1 MGRLFG
7 TDGIR
12 GVANEKLTVELAV
25 ATGRAVA
32 ASLGTGVKGTRT
44 KKMIL
49 VGMDTRI
56 SSDMLAN
63 AITAGILSVGYDV
76 VNLGVV
82 PTPAVAYLVRK
93 YKARAGIMISASHN
107 PFEFNGIKVF
117 NSEGLK
123 LADALEEN
131 VESMVLGETPM
142 PKSATG
148 EKVGKLIAMPEAL
161 NEYVD
166 FVASSIEG
174 DLAGLTVAFDC
185 ANGSASATAKALF
198 EKLGVNCHMLS
209 CAPDG
214 VNINTDC
221 GSTHLE
227 NLIAYVKKNKLDIGI
242 AFDGDADRVLCVDE
256 NGEVVDGDMF
266 MAILALDMKAR
277 GKLRGNTVVGT
288 IMTNFGFTKFC
299 EQNDI
304 RFIAT
309 KVGDRYVLEEMLL
322 EDYRFGGEQS
332 GHIIFKDYATTGD
345 GQLSAVQLLSYIKR
359 SGKKLSELK
368 KVMTKYPQFIV
379 NIRTTDAAKL
389 AFYTDDDIKAILED
403 GKNKLG
409 DTGRLVVRPSG
420 TEPLIRVMTEGED
433 EKFTEAIAKQVAER
447 IEDKLKQYS

>member
-1 MGRLFG
+1 
-7 TDGIR
+7 
-12 GVANEKLTVELAV
+12 
-25 ATGRAVA
+25 
-32 ASLGTGVKGTRT
+32 
-44 KKMIL
+44 
-49 VGMDTRI
+49 
-56 SSDMLAN
+56 
-63 AITAGILSVGYDV
+63 
-76 VNLGVV
+76 
-82 PTPAVAYLVRK
+82 
-93 YKARAGIMISASHN
+93 
-107 PFEFNGIKVF
+107 
-117 NSEGLK
+117 
-123 LADALEEN
+123 
-131 VESMVLGETPM
+131 
-142 PKSATG
+142 
-148 EKVGKLIAMPEAL
+148 
-161 NEYVD
+161 
-166 FVASSIEG
+166 
-174 DLAGLTVAFDC
+174 
-185 ANGSASATAKALF
+185 
-198 EKLGVNCHMLS
+198 MLS
-209 CAPDG
+209 CEPNG

-227 NLIAYVKKNKLDIGI
+227 NLIAYVKLHRLDIGI

-359 SGKKLSELK
+359 SGKTLSELK
-368 KVMTKYPQFIV
+368 KVMTKYPQYIV